1 MKKLFV
7 FVVLMVG
14 AILISCNS
22 SIKDKIIGEWRGSNM
37 ETDIPNVPELLI
49 KNARII
55 SLSTNYVFNDD
66 GSYVMTVSKNELE
79 GARKQEGKYIL
90 DEVNKTLELDTE
102 KLLFEEE
109 DEWVY
114 AERNDYN
121 NLYFNQIVFTIEKVI
136 ASQLVISEEGGGG
149 KVYFTLDKVQ

>member
-1 MKKLFV
+1 MRKLFV

-22 SIKDKIIGEWRGSNM
+22 SIKDKIIGEWRGFNM

-90 DEVNKTLELDTE
+90 DEVNKTLKLDTE

-121 NLYFNQIVFTIEKVI
+121 NLYFNQIVFKIEK
-136 ASQLVISEEGGGG
+136 AKTSQLVISEEGGGG